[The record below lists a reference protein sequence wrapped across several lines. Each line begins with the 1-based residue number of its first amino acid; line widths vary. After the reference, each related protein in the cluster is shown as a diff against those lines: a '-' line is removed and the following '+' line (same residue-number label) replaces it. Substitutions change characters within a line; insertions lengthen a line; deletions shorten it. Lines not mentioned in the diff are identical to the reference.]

1 MVCMAACLCEN
12 IFFEYVPHF
21 YCLSILQVLRHTML
35 FVSVS
40 YAIQSVSPFLSVNFA
55 ALPSISTF
63 TPGMFSDAHLLR
75 KNSAIV
81 VATAFHL
88 LSCFFGFSRL

>member
-1 MVCMAACLCEN
+1 MVCMTDCLCEN
-12 IFFEYVPHF
+12 IFLEYVPHF
-21 YCLSILQVLRHTML
+21 YWLSILQVLRHTML
-35 FVSVS
+35 FVSES
-40 YAIQSVSPFLSVNFA
+40 YAIQSVSPFLSVSFA

>member
-1 MVCMAACLCEN
+1 M
-12 IFFEYVPHF
+12 
-21 YCLSILQVLRHTML
+21 LQVLRHTML
-35 FVSVS
+35 FASES

-63 TPGMFSDAHLLR
+63 APGMFSDAHLLR

-81 VATAFHL
+81 VATALHL
-88 LSCFFGFSRL
+88 LSCFFGFSHL